1 MKFQSKEQI
10 LIKHSLYDFPHER
23 KLYALAK
30 IEINKFEGAS
40 LNNSQHR
47 EQKSETVMLCRT
59 HENK

>member
-30 IEINKFEGAS
+30 IGINKFQGT
-40 LNNSQHR
+40 LLHDSQHKK
-47 EQKSETVMLCRT
+47 QKSEIVMLCRT